1 MITPKIRIK
10 TEGFRA
16 IKKSDIIING
26 ITVVA
31 GENGCG
37 KSTIS
42 KLLYY
47 LYKTAANY
55 DELVAKGLR
64 GKLRNI
70 ERFLDIM
77 QHEMFALE
85 RDRVK
90 RDELRKELNE
100 LRKNIELPLIEQEE
114 RWIAAIKKTGNFY
127 NLLLAESK
135 DNVRISQTFN
145 RLKYILRDVV
155 NEKELEFEDNQPL
168 PFNKVIDAVES
179 LFKEAYGK
187 IESRPTSIFNEALLD
202 VFSEG
207 DLPKTFEVLEFDQQI
222 ISINRNHLSIPY
234 SIQNAIYIDT
244 PMMIG
249 VDFSN
254 NEYWEDLNEL
264 LVKKGKPSFTE
275 VSHTISN
282 EIINGEVTIDDNQFS
297 TRDFSF
303 KRSDGSVYNLLDC
316 ATGIKSFAIIQL
328 LLKNGSLTD
337 KTLLI
342 IDEPESHLHPQ
353 WIIEYARLIVM
364 LNKIVGVNFFI
375 ASHNPDM
382 VSAIKY
388 ISEKEGVSSKLNFYL
403 AEKSENTFLYNY
415 KNLGTE
421 IGEIFESFNIAIE
434 RINKYGI

>member
-1 MITPKIRIK
+1 MTIPKIRIK
-10 TEGFRA
+10 TESFRA
-16 IKKSDIIING
+16 IKKSDIVING

-85 RDRVK
+85 RDRTK
-90 RDELRKELNE
+90 RDELRKELSE
-100 LRKNIELPLIEQEE
+100 LRKNIEFPLIEQEE
-114 RWIAAIKKTGNFY
+114 MWITAIKKTADFY
-127 NLLLAESK
+127 NLLLSESK
-135 DNVRISQTFN
+135 DNVRVKQTFN

-155 NEKELEFEDNQPL
+155 KEKELELDDNEPL
-168 PFNKVIDAVES
+168 PFNKVVEAVES

-207 DLPKTFEVLEFDQQI
+207 DLPKVFEVLEFDQQI
-222 ISINRNHLSIPY
+222 ISINKNHVSIPY

-249 VDFSN
+249 VDYSN
-254 NEYWEDLNEL
+254 NEYWEDLNAL
-264 LVKKGKPSFTE
+264 LEKKGKPSFNE
-275 VSHTISN
+275 ISQTISN
-282 EIINGEVTIDDNQFS
+282 EIINGDVTVDDNQFS
-297 TRDFSF
+297 NSDFSF

-316 ATGIKSFAIIQL
+316 ATGVKSFAIIQL

-364 LNKIVGVNFFI
+364 LNKFVGVNFFI

-388 ISEKEGVSSKLNFYL
+388 ISEKEGVSSKLNYYL